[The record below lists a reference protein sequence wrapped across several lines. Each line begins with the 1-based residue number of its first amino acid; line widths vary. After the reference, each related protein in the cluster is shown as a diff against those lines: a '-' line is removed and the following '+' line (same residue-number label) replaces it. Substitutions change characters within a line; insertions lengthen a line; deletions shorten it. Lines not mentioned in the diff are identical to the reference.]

1 MQINEIDLKTN
12 NRMNSEVDIVKISIF
27 SNLHR
32 LLPLKM
38 RLSKGNSLDSKI
50 AANRCQSTMTDISI
64 LVDKS
69 SHDKRVANM

>member
-38 RLSKGNSLDSKI
+38 RLSKGNS
-50 AANRCQSTMTDISI
+50 
-64 LVDKS
+64 
-69 SHDKRVANM
+69 